1 MAVTYRWE
9 PLGAQHDR
17 VSFASGNDDL
27 DRYFREQA
35 GQDQKRGVAR
45 PFVVVEIATGAVAG
59 YYTLS
64 ATSVDLR
71 TLPAQITKRMPRYP
85 TVPTTLLGRLARDL
99 RYRGRGI
106 GELLLSNALRRSYD
120 TSQQVASVGVVVDAI
135 DDGARAFYEGYGF
148 SRFPDQEYRLILP
161 MRTIKQL
168 LDIQDE

>member
-9 PLGAQHDR
+9 PLGTQHDR
-17 VSFASGNDDL
+17 ASFASGNDEL

-35 GQDQKRGVAR
+35 AQDQKRGVAR
-45 PFVVVEIATGAVAG
+45 PFVVVEIATGTVAG

-71 TLPAQITKRMPRYP
+71 ALPAQITKRMPRYP

-106 GELLLSNALRRSYD
+106 GQLLLTNALRRSYD

-135 DDGARAFYEGYGF
+135 DDGARAFYEDYGF
-148 SRFPDQEYRLILP
+148 NRFPDQEHRLILP

-168 LDIQDE
+168 LGIRDE

>member
-1 MAVTYRWE
+1 MAVVYRWE
-9 PLGAQHDR
+9 PLGAQHDGA
-17 VSFASGNDDL
+17 SFASGNDEL

-35 GQDQKRGVAR
+35 GQDQKCGVAR
-45 PFVVVEIATGAVAG
+45 PFVVVEIATGTVAG

-71 TLPAQITKRMPRYP
+71 TLPAHITKRMPRYP

-99 RYRGRGI
+99 RRGRGV
-106 GELLLSNALRRSYD
+106 GELLLTNALRRSYD

-135 DDGARAFYEGYGF
+135 DDGARAIYEGYGF
-148 SRFPDQEYRLILP
+148 SRFPDQEYRLILS

-168 LDIQDE
+168 LGLEDG